1 MANDFR
7 AQIGGYRASAMQN
20 AMATMA
26 GDSGFDAVTAKGLQ
40 SGLDN
45 RQRAIEKASAWTN
58 RGISA
63 VGGMGDFMNKMGGE
77 AMQQGLQAK
86 ASHLAYQE
94 QKKAME
100 AQKKSNGLGG
110 ILGIASSVA
119 GLFLCERRL
128 KQDIAPLPPADAW
141 SLVRDLPYYS
151 FEYKAVPGRTAY
163 GPMIDE
169 VEQLDPSLVRPTLL
183 PADEE
188 GPIRGF
194 DVMRHQAYET
204 IALQQA
210 LQRIEQLEA
219 RLARLEAPASPP
231 AAWQQRPALVAA

>member
-26 GDSGFDAVTAKGLQ
+26 GSSFDAVTSQGLQ

-63 VGGMGDFMNKMGGE
+63 VGGMGDFMNDMAGQ

-86 ASHLAYQE
+86 TSDAIHQE
-94 QKKAME
+94 QMKAARA
-100 AQKKSNGLGG
+100 AQSANGHSGA
-110 ILGIASSVA
+110 LGIASSVA

-128 KQDIAPLPPADAW
+128 KQGIESLAPDNAW
-141 SLVRDLPYYS
+141 SVVRDLPYYS
-151 FEYKAVPGRTAY
+151 FEYKAAPGRTAY

-183 PADEE
+183 PPDEE
-188 GPIRGF
+188 GPVRGF

-219 RLARLEAPASPP
+219 RLARLEAPVAAP
-231 AAWQQRPALVAA
+231 AAWRQPVTIAA

>member
-1 MANDFR
+1 
-7 AQIGGYRASAMQN
+7 
-20 AMATMA
+20 
-26 GDSGFDAVTAKGLQ
+26 
-40 SGLDN
+40 
-45 RQRAIEKASAWTN
+45 
-58 RGISA
+58 
-63 VGGMGDFMNKMGGE
+63 MGGE

-86 ASHLAYQE
+86 ASYLAHQE
-94 QKKAME
+94 QMKAME
-100 AQKKSNGLGG
+100 AQNKSSGLGG
-110 ILGIASSVA
+110 ILGIASGVA

-151 FEYKAVPGRTAY
+151 FEYKAAAGRTAY

-183 PADEE
+183 PADEH
-188 GPIRGF
+188 GPVRGF

-219 RLARLEAPASPP
+219 RLARLEAPAIST
-231 AAWQQRPALVAA
+231 AAWQRQPALVAA

>member
-20 AMATMA
+20 AMAAMA
-26 GDSGFDAVTAKGLQ
+26 GSSSLDNVTSKGLQ

-63 VGGMGDFMNKMGGE
+63 AGGMGDFMNQMAGQT
-77 AMQQGLQAK
+77 MQQGLQLK
-86 ASHLAYQE
+86 ASDAAHKE
-94 QKKAME
+94 QMKAME
-100 AQKKSNGLGG
+100 AQKKSSGIGG
-110 ILGIASSVA
+110 ILGAVSSVA

-128 KQDIAPLPPADAW
+128 KQNIAPLPPADAW

-151 FEYKAVPGRTAY
+151 FEYKAAAGRTAY

-169 VEQLDPSLVRPTLL
+169 VEQLDPSLVRPALL
-183 PADEE
+183 PDDEH

-219 RLARLEAPASPP
+219 RLARLEAPAINP
-231 AAWQQRPALVAA
+231 AAWQRQLALVAA